1 MTRPGE
7 ELPSDVEIMLGRN
20 YNHRREPRVRLRRGR
35 TGCFITLGER
45 MTKRAAFRAAREL
58 RDAGGEKRPQV
69 VWRVGKHAWRFGCR
83 RLHPESSVI
92 RSSPGDDQP

>member
-7 ELPSDVEIMLGRN
+7 ELPHELEILLGRS
-20 YNHRREPRVRLRRGR
+20 YNLRRQPRVRLRKGR
-35 TGCFITLGER
+35 VGQFITLGER

-83 RLHPESSVI
+83 RELPAGEAA
-92 RSSPGDDQP
+92 PA